1 MATPRVSVSILPM
14 TLSDSLG
21 EILSKARQTAGVTLE
36 AAAQAADLSPALL
49 EGLERTGHCDQPS
62 NFAKLA
68 PLIGL
73 HAEKLERVAKGWLPA
88 PRDLGL
94 WRELRIITTAREG
107 LTVHCYLAWD
117 EVSREGA
124 LFDTGWDAAPIFEA
138 IDQNAVA
145 LKHLFL
151 THTHDDHMAAMGA
164 LRERFPQL
172 RIHTNS
178 KTAPP
183 QHRNRAND
191 CISVGS
197 LRITNRETP
206 GHAEDGVTYIIGNWP
221 EDAPHVAVV
230 GDTLFAGSLATPH
243 QSPALLKQKIREQIL
258 SLPPETLLCPGH
270 GPVTTVAE
278 ERENNPFF

>member
-1 MATPRVSVSILPM
+1 MSVSILSM

-21 EILSKARQTAGVTLE
+21 EIISKARQAAGVSLE
-36 AAAQAADLSPALL
+36 AAAHAADLSPALL
-49 EGLERTGHCDQPS
+49 EELERSGHCDQPI
-62 NFAKLA
+62 NLA
-68 PLIGL
+68 RLSPLIGL
-73 HAEKLERVAKGWLPA
+73 HAEKLKRIADGWLPA

-94 WRELRIITTAREG
+94 WRELRVITTSREG

-124 LFDTGWDAAPIFEA
+124 LFDTGWDAAPIFELL
-138 IDQNAVA
+138 DQNAVA

-178 KTAPP
+178 KSAPP

-197 LRITNRETP
+197 LRITNRDTP
-206 GHAEDGVTYIIGNWP
+206 GHAEDGITYLIGNWP
-221 EDAPHVAVV
+221 EDAPHVAIV
-230 GDTLFAGSLATPH
+230 GDTLFAGSMATPH

-258 SLPPETLLCPGH
+258 SLPPETLVCPGH